1 MRCDIIRIYSK
12 AMKRPVPLT
21 CCIETLRLVKAG
33 NNDLGIHLGAIK
45 IDRTAG
51 YSGTEGACMQ
61 AN

>member
-1 MRCDIIRIYSK
+1 
-12 AMKRPVPLT
+12 LT